1 MFGQY
6 RTSFMKLTALFF
18 MEKKESFDL
27 ESATL
32 VDVIPVPP

>member
-1 MFGQY
+1 
-6 RTSFMKLTALFF
+6 MKLTALFF
-18 MEKKESFDL
+18 MEKKESVDL